1 MSILSASDAE
11 AANTGQLDRLSPRR
25 LPHYLRQSGPPTV
38 DRLWLIAQDVNRGV
52 FGGRGE
58 AHTADALG
66 LIPRVNA
73 DVVYLDPPYP
83 RTTAY
88 GGAYAP
94 LDAILGQNELSA
106 ESPAL
111 PDLLAACEHISCLV
125 LSYGGPTA
133 SLGQLSNIVGR
144 YRQVATALAVPYTHL
159 KSIASEEK
167 RATDREYLIV
177 AKT

>member
-1 MSILSASDAE
+1 MEKAHQTLRIPRSLAGDGREFPFA
-11 AANTGQLDRLSPRR
+11 PRR
-25 LPHYLRQSGPPTV
+25 THMHSVRLPQRSRLWRPAETLWPSVPSPPT
-38 DRLWLIAQDVNRGV
+38 R
-52 FGGRGE
+52 
-58 AHTADALG
+58 
-66 LIPRVNA
+66 
-73 DVVYLDPPYP
+73 
-83 RTTAY
+83 AY